1 MAWRG
6 TPPNGR
12 GLQRRG
18 TLHSSYIPF
27 SFTADFA
34 AERRVAP
41 VELTARARQDTQ
53 KLSSSTFV
61 FLSFSRSLPL
71 GGKEASELLAH
82 FRDSTLWAPR
92 KLSTPKTFLS
102 SIKTRPAGVLLG
114 VWSVGAVVFC
124 VCYCVC
130 VCVCGFL
137 LCASWP
143 FDQKLV
149 GYSPQSKLHF
159 ETKWKPCRVVWPSC
173 RCWSHWHLLSARS
186 WTNNRPSSTSFKTI
200 PISQR

>member
-149 GYSPQSKLHF
+149 GYSPQSK
-159 ETKWKPCRVVWPSC
+159 
-173 RCWSHWHLLSARS
+173 
-186 WTNNRPSSTSFKTI
+186 
-200 PISQR
+200 